1 MPSETRHQRTVLEA
15 LVGRYVHDRSFAES
29 LHVAVRD
36 GQIDQ
41 FLGENGYSDVH
52 EDVVRY
58 LSANPTADTVRD
70 DLVNHMAGDLNALVY

>member
-1 MPSETRHQRTVLEA
+1 MASETRHQRTVLEA

-36 GQIDQ
+36 QQIGQ
-41 FLGENGYSDVH
+41 FLVENGYTDVH

-70 DLVNHMAGDLNALVY
+70 DLAKHMGGDLNALVY